1 VSAKRICTSEPPAT
15 APLSAA
21 GEFTSAD
28 EFLFAGVEAFMALAV
43 VLSCE
48 SFAADSAY
56 EWSFVCVGA
65 EVRAEII
72 GAGESFRA

>member
-21 GEFTSAD
+21 RELTSAD
-28 EFLFAGVEAFMALAV
+28 EFLFAGVEAFVALAV

-48 SFAADSAY
+48 SFAADCAY
-56 EWSFVCVGA
+56 EWPFVCVGA
-65 EVRAEII
+65 EVGAEVI